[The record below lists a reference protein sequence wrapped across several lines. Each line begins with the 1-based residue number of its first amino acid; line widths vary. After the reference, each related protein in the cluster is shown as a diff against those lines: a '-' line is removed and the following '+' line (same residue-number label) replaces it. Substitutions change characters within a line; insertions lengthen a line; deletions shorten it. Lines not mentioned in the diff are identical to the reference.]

1 MLPTT
6 THHQLGFVFL
16 NLVDKDITK
25 VIYSKYYK
33 KYAYALTKENE
44 FCVLRATQQSLNL
57 WKMLVGQFLPSS
69 VELMKIRAYI
79 FFNHIWTFTLFT
91 KIHEKCPLQQMLF
104 MQK

>member
-57 WKMLVGQFLPSS
+57 
-69 VELMKIRAYI
+69 
-79 FFNHIWTFTLFT
+79 
-91 KIHEKCPLQQMLF
+91 
-104 MQK
+104 